1 MKVTPLN
8 QLRESQIFR
17 LFSCQNSCTG
27 NAGTGIEILC
37 FCSAHPLIWT
47 NFVDWV
53 KALSYKVKVLNDW
66 VRCAFGIFQFSRCL
80 TLPSLGSRMQNPR
93 LGDAGNK
100 LFMSLSI
107 LDSLLWNE
115 YFARNSTE
123 PNFYLVRF
131 MRPEAIEAWVGVKGG
146 EEVECAQVSCFVLSC
161 ISYVSFICNPS
172 PPPPLP
178 PNPPLPHPKEE
189 KKKSISWLAGGPMWM
204 LCSAI

>member
-1 MKVTPLN
+1 MIRLDFERILFIELKHTVKSQALN
-8 QLRESQIFR
+8 YL
-17 LFSCQNSCTG
+17 
-27 NAGTGIEILC
+27 
-37 FCSAHPLIWT
+37 
-47 NFVDWV
+47 
-53 KALSYKVKVLNDW
+53 

-100 LFMSLSI
+100 LFMSLLI
-107 LDSLLWNE
+107 LDWLLWNE
-115 YFARNSTE
+115 YFVRNSTE

-172 PPPPLP
+172 PPPPQTHLF
-178 PNPPLPHPKEE
+178 LTL
-189 KKKSISWLAGGPMWM
+189 KKKRRNL
-204 LCSAI
+204 LVD